1 MPLHC
6 PRCYI
11 VFDNQTQLTKHSRST
26 SSCTMND
33 AKPPVGFDVDQGK
46 ALRGRK
52 TMFRAQSEEEKW
64 KIVYLI
70 LFPDTAL
77 GELPSPCM

>member
-1 MPLHC
+1 
-6 PRCYI
+6 
-11 VFDNQTQLTKHSRST
+11 
-26 SSCTMND
+26 MND